1 VLDGMTMPLP
11 DGATMLTFRNITDTE
26 NVERALRERNEAL
39 ETADQMKVDFVHH
52 VSYELRSPLTTI
64 IGFAHFLSD
73 PTIGPLNAK
82 QTEYLDYVT
91 KSTNAL
97 LALTNNI
104 LDLATIDAGA
114 MKLEL
119 GPVNI
124 AKAIEAA
131 AEGLQ
136 DRLATDR
143 IELKLDVDPDIGDF
157 TGDERRVVQVL
168 YNLLA
173 NAVGFS
179 PHDATV
185 GLSARRTEHSV
196 VFTVTDSGPGIPP
209 DVKDK
214 VFNWFESHSNGSR
227 HRGAGLGLSLVRS
240 FVELHGGKV
249 RVDSIVGKGTT
260 VTCDFPIDQ
269 AAHRNAAE

>member
-1 VLDGMTMPLP
+1 MSLSLGS
-11 DGATMLTFRNITDTE
+11 
-26 NVERALRERNEAL
+26 
-39 ETADQMKVDFVHH
+39 VDI
-52 VSYELRSPLTTI
+52 RKT
-64 IGFAHFLSD
+64 
-73 PTIGPLNAK
+73 
-82 QTEYLDYVT
+82 
-91 KSTNAL
+91 
-97 LALTNNI
+97 
-104 LDLATIDAGA
+104 
-114 MKLEL
+114 
-119 GPVNI
+119 
-124 AKAIEAA
+124 IEAA
-131 AEGLQ
+131 AEGIQ

-143 IELKLDVDPDIGDF
+143 IKLKVDVDPNIGNF
-157 TGDERRVVQVL
+157 MGDERRVVQVL

-179 PHDATV
+179 PQDATV
-185 GLSARRTEHSV
+185 GLSAKRTEHTVIFS
-196 VFTVTDSGPGIPP
+196 VTDSGPGIPP

-214 VFNWFESHSNGSR
+214 VFDWFESHSNGSR

>member
-1 VLDGMTMPLP
+1 MP
-11 DGATMLTFRNITDTE
+11 
-26 NVERALRERNEAL
+26 
-39 ETADQMKVDFVHH
+39 
-52 VSYELRSPLTTI
+52 
-64 IGFAHFLSD
+64 
-73 PTIGPLNAK
+73 K
-82 QTEYLDYVT
+82 QAEYLNYIT
-91 KSTNAL
+91 TSTNSLFAL
-97 LALTNNI
+97 INNI

-114 MKLEL
+114 MTLEL
-119 GPVNI
+119 GPVDI
-124 AKAIEAA
+124 RKTIEAA
-131 AEGLQ
+131 AEGIQ

-143 IELKLDVDPDIGDF
+143 IELKVDIDPNIGGF

-179 PHDATV
+179 PQDAAV
-185 GLSARRTEHSV
+185 VISARRTDHSV

>member
-1 VLDGMTMPLP
+1 MTMPLP
-11 DGATMLTFRNITDTE
+11 DGATMLTFQDISDTE

-64 IGFAHFLSD
+64 VGFAHFLSD
-73 PTIGPLNAK
+73 PSTGPLTEK
-82 QTEYLDYVT
+82 QAEYLGYVT
-91 KSTNAL
+91 KSTNVL
-97 LALTNNI
+97 LALTDSI

-124 AKAIEAA
+124 KHAIEAA
-131 AEGLQ
+131 AEGIQ

-143 IELKLDVDPDIGDF
+143 IRLKVDVDPNIGNF
-157 TGDERRVVQVL
+157 IGDERRIVQVL

-179 PHDATV
+179 PQDATV
-185 GLSARRTEHSV
+185 LVSARRTERSV
-196 VFTVTDSGPGIPP
+196 IFTVTDSGPGIPP
-209 DVKDK
+209 DVKDR
-214 VFNWFESHSNGSR
+214 VFDWFESRSHGSR

-249 RVDSIVGKGTT
+249 RVDSVVGKGTT
-260 VTCDFPIDQ
+260 VTCDFPTDQ